1 MNFKEIKI
9 DLNKLE
15 RVIELGVYSA
25 MVIIV
30 LICVVGIIY
39 RFKKK

>member
-30 LICVVGIIY
+30 LICVAGIIY

>member
-9 DLNKLE
+9 DLDKLE

-25 MVIIV
+25 MFIIFV
-30 LICVVGIIY
+30 ICVVGTIY
-39 RFKKK
+39 RFKQR